1 MRNGLKV
8 LTIIIGLCITLWGI
22 IVLNSYAATVE
33 HSGTCG
39 ENLTWTLDSDGVLK
53 VSGSGKM
60 KDFILYG
67 PWYSHK
73 DFVKVVEIEKG
84 VTSIGSSA
92 FPSCTNLVSIIIP
105 DSVTSIGSYAFQGCT
120 SLSSINLPSSIT
132 SFGVDVFS
140 KCNSL
145 NALYIS
151 DIAAWCAI
159 NFGSTENPLY
169 YAQNLYLNGEL
180 ITELVIPDNVESIGN
195 YAFWGC
201 KSLQSVTIP
210 NSVRGIGNF
219 SFYECSNLKNIKI
232 MNSVNSIGHHAFYKC
247 DNITDVYYNGTQ
259 AQWGVISFDTYNDK
273 TYNDAILNTAI
284 HFVKSIE
291 IVNLS
296 KSDKITFTANLTSA
310 DCGLLVVTRHGEN
323 GKYLGANIYTAAAQV
338 PVSIANDCET
348 VKVMWWDGFYTMRI
362 LAPVV
367 ELDI

>member
-8 LTIIIGLCITLWGI
+8 LTIIMGLCITLWGI

-84 VTSIGSSA
+84 VTSIGSYA

-105 DSVTSIGSYAFQGCT
+105 DSVT
-120 SLSSINLPSSIT
+120 
-132 SFGVDVFS
+132 
-140 KCNSL
+140 
-145 NALYIS
+145 
-151 DIAAWCAI
+151 
-159 NFGSTENPLY
+159 
-169 YAQNLYLNGEL
+169 
-180 ITELVIPDNVESIGN
+180 SIGN

-210 NSVRGIGNF
+210 NSVRGIGDF
-219 SFYECSNLKNIKI
+219 SFYECSDLKNIKI

-284 HFVKSIE
+284 HFAKSIE

-310 DCGLLVVTRHGEN
+310 DRGILIIARYGEN
-323 GKYLGANIYTAAAQV
+323 GKYLGMNIYTAAAQV
-338 PVSIANDCET
+338 PVSIANDCEK
-348 VKVMWWDGFYTMRI
+348 VKVMWWSGFFDMQN

-367 ELDI
+367 EFEI